1 MHKNLSVRLKILVGF
16 LIVIIVSCSSA
27 VFIYISINGVQ
38 TSSSVQTERMLDVQ
52 RAQNLLNMVGMLY
65 SNQADLIINNNP
77 DIIKEYEQN
86 AKGFKILVSQVNGA
100 VDTVEEKQWGQELVI
115 ASDKYTAQFNDIVAM
130 FNRQS
135 SMTTDK
141 LRDEYKILDDQTDV
155 IKNEI
160 FTLANNFINSY
171 ENEYKEANENLNI
184 QISNSIKTAILTPI
198 IIAILGI
205 VFALITASSIYK
217 PVNELV
223 VLARKISTGDLTT
236 KIVVKSKDEIGQLA
250 QAMNSMVENMRILI
264 GKVASNAISVA
275 AASQQISAS
284 TEEIASG
291 STSQANAAQN
301 MNELFKELSVA
312 INSVARS
319 AEQASELSD
328 RTMSIAQE
336 GGKVVNNSIQGMNRV
351 NQQMSRLEEDSNK
364 IGEIIEVIDDI
375 ADQTNLLALN
385 AAIEAARAGDQGR
398 GFAVVADEVRK
409 LAERSSEATK
419 QITSIIKGMQDNT
432 QESVKAVLEGVTSSQ
447 QTGDAFESIISMV
460 NQSGHKVTE
469 IAAAS
474 EEQAAQSSEVMASIE
489 SISAATEE
497 AAASSE
503 ETASTAQSL
512 AQLAEQLNNTVSTF
526 KINSPY

>member
-1 MHKNLSVRLKILVGF
+1 VNILKLSIGKKLLIGFVLMILISVSVGWLAISKMIVMNNKTDMIITTWLPAVESINKINYSMTSLREITLRHVATVDSEEKSLLEAARSKTISNTENLMAKYEATIYLPEDRQYYNSLAGHIKTFTDRNVEIIAASRANQTEEARKLLKLNNPVLIALEENIESLLKLNNEGALQASAEVDDSFQSALWTTIIFIIAGIGIGVGISIF
-16 LIVIIVSCSSA
+16 LIQIISKPLIA
-27 VFIYISINGVQ
+27 V
-38 TSSSVQTERMLDVQ
+38 TENV
-52 RAQNLLNMVGMLY
+52 A
-65 SNQADLIINNNP
+65 
-77 DIIKEYEQN
+77 
-86 AKGFKILVSQVNGA
+86 LVS
-100 VDTVEEKQWGQELVI
+100 
-115 ASDKYTAQFNDIVAM
+115 
-130 FNRQS
+130 R
-135 SMTTDK
+135 
-141 LRDEYKILDDQTDV
+141 
-155 IKNEI
+155 
-160 FTLANNFINSY
+160 
-171 ENEYKEANENLNI
+171 
-184 QISNSIKTAILTPI
+184 
-198 IIAILGI
+198 
-205 VFALITASSIYK
+205 
-217 PVNELV
+217 
-223 VLARKISTGDLTT
+223 GDLT
-236 KIVVKSKDEIGQLA
+236 VKPLTIKSNDEIAQLS
-250 QAMNSMVENMRILI
+250 QSTNDMVISLRKTVGEILLS
-264 GKVASNAISVA
+264 AESVS

-291 STSQANAAQN
+291 SANQANATQN

-328 RTMSIAQE
+328 RTMSIAQD

-419 QITSIIKGMQDNT
+419 QITSIIKGMQNNT
-432 QESVKAVLEGVTSSQ
+432 QQSVKAVLEGVTSSQ
-447 QTGDAFESIISMV
+447 QTGDAFENIISMV
-460 NQSGHKVTE
+460 NESGHKVTE

-526 KINSPY
+526 RI